1 MLTGCASD
9 RGQVRIMRHDQE
21 RGPVGIVNLPRKGA
35 RPTAAARHW
44 RAWNWRRLDRGK
56 VATIKDIAAPPRA
69 SPTRFVSRLLS
80 SLIWGRRARNPV
92 SATDH
97 RHHGAASPPSG
108 MRDLWAM
115 GAAKQGKS
123 NPK

>member
-56 VATIKDIAAPPRA
+56 VATIKDIAAAEGVTNAFRQPLAELAYLGPE
-69 SPTRFVSRLLS
+69 
-80 SLIWGRRARNPV
+80 
-92 SATDH
+92 
-97 RHHGAASPPSG
+97 
-108 MRDLWAM
+108 
-115 GAAKQGKS
+115 GKE
-123 NPK
+123 PGLGH